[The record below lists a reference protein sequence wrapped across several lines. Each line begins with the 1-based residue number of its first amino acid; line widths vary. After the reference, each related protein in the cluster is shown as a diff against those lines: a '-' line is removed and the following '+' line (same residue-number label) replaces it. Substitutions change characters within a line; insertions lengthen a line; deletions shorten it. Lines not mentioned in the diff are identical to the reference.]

1 MNLRPAPSSARVRGW
16 VSIGVAAAVLTLV
29 AFSGL
34 GIPGRAA
41 AIAGICLVL
50 WLTGQ
55 VPVWAPTLIL
65 WAATAVLLGSGDSRF
80 SLLAILRWSA
90 DPVLALFLGGFAL
103 AAAAQRHGVDRTV
116 ATIALKRAG
125 KSATR
130 LIAAAA
136 LATALLSMW
145 MSNVA
150 AAALMFNAFKP
161 IWGREPEHSPLR
173 RSLLLAIALAADVGG
188 IATPIGTGA
197 NGIAMA
203 AVAHVHPISF
213 IHWMAFGVPLAFGLV
228 VAAVALIVTLLRP
241 TTNSS
246 FNASLKASLGEQGD
260 HDASEQ
266 SENEAPKHST
276 GARRALGVLFG
287 VTIVLW
293 LSEPL
298 HGIPAWLAALGAVVG
313 LVALRILPLR
323 DLLKIDWS
331 TLLLVAGGIGMGGL
345 LDRSG
350 IVHSLAASLPLADT
364 APLLAIFVL
373 CVFSALMA
381 SAMSNTGT
389 AALMIPLAL
398 SLNPSPSTAILIAV
412 AASLGMPFVVS
423 TPPNAMAVAA
433 GLPSSDLLVPGLILM
448 IGGCALIALTG
459 PFVLHA
465 VGVP

>member
-1 MNLRPAPSSARVRGW
+1 MNARVALPSARTRGW
-16 VSIGVAAAVLTLV
+16 IFFGLAVAVLVLVAVSSLGVA
-29 AFSGL
+29 
-34 GIPGRAA
+34 GRAT
-41 AIAGICLVL
+41 AIAGVCLAL

-55 VPVWAPTLIL
+55 VPVWAPTLLL
-65 WAATAVLLGSGDSRF
+65 WAATAALLGSSDEKF

-103 AAAAQRHGVDRTV
+103 AAAAQRHGIDRML
-116 ATIALKRAG
+116 ASFALRRAG
-125 KSATR
+125 LSATR
-130 LIAAAA
+130 LIAASA

-150 AAALMFNAFKP
+150 AAALMLNAFKP

-203 AVAHVHPISF
+203 AVAKDKPISF
-213 IHWMAFGVPLAFGLV
+213 VHWMAFGVPLAFGLV
-228 VAAVALIVTLLRP
+228 VAAIALIVVRLKPAPLA
-241 TTNSS
+241 
-246 FNASLKASLGEQGD
+246 ASLD
-260 HDASEQ
+260 
-266 SENEAPKHST
+266 APKAPASAEHSGSDAIT
-276 GARRALGVLFG
+276 HSPTARRALGVVFG
-287 VTIVLW
+287 LTILLW
-293 LSEPL
+293 ISEPL
-298 HGIPAWLAALGAVVG
+298 HGIPAWLVALGAVAA
-313 LVALRILPLR
+313 LLTLRILPLR
-323 DLLKIDWS
+323 KLLTIDWS

-350 IVHSLAASLPLADT
+350 IVNGLAASLPLASY
-364 APLLAIFVL
+364 APVVATFVL
-373 CVFSALMA
+373 CLVSALLA
-381 SAMSNTGT
+381 AVMSNTGT

-398 SLNPSPSTAILIAV
+398 SLNPTPSTAILIAV

-433 GLPSSDLLVPGLILM
+433 GLRPLDLLVPGLILM
-448 IGGCALIALTG
+448 IGGCALVVLSG